1 MASTLSKSN
10 VLVGGKVVLYMD
22 DLPIGFAQAARC
34 RDDYALEPIQVLG
47 QLQAIEYVPT
57 HARHEISCTLM
68 VLKNDSLAK
77 RNLEP
82 TGAGNF
88 GFLASGTIG
97 LTGGAKDF
105 SGLAGSDANTA
116 NTSTG
121 LAANSGLLR
130 ELHGKT
136 FDIKIVDASAGTTG
150 TTLVEYTSCY
160 FASGDLDVQS
170 NRVLM
175 HNVTFYALDRKG
187 TLSNTV
193 SSANVA

>member
-1 MASTLSKSN
+1 M
-10 VLVGGKVVLYMD
+10 
-22 DLPIGFAQAARC
+22 
-34 RDDYALEPIQVLG
+34 LG

-97 LTGGAKDF
+97 LTGGGKDY
-105 SGLAGSDANTA
+105 SGTAGSDANTA
-116 NTSTG
+116 NTNTG